1 MLHVFLRCIRCPG
14 AAWKALRQ
22 RGVEQAGNSSHGLAG
37 MSAVWHRYSCD
48 KRKEG
53 VRGAARVAFLLIDP
67 RYVIAV
73 SKYPSEVGGIIT
85 VFRKM
90 KLGPGEMMSL

>member
-1 MLHVFLRCIRCPG
+1 MLRAFLRCIRCPG

-22 RGVEQAGNSSHGLAG
+22 RGAEQAGSSSHALAG
-37 MSAVWHRYSCD
+37 MSAVWHRYSRD

-53 VRGAARVAFLLIDP
+53 VRGAARVAFLLIDT
-67 RYVIAV
+67 RYVVSV

-85 VFRKM
+85 VFQM
-90 KLGPGEMMSL
+90 TKLGPGEMMSL